1 MEISTG
7 ELEHLVSVAKAYGVR
22 SDARARAKDAK
33 VEVEKAERE
42 ERHYGGFRDCGDSYR
57 SALDEA
63 KGVMSAAV
71 SSEIKSEKAFKRAR
85 LTAIEQ
91 HPRLE
96 QLIDELVYDKSKPV
110 SKAA

>member
-1 MEISTG
+1 MEITSG
-7 ELEHLVSVAKAYGVR
+7 ELEHLVNVAKAYGVR
-22 SDARARAKDAK
+22 ADARMRAKDAK
-33 VEVEKAERE
+33 VDVEKAERE
-42 ERHYGGFRDCGDSYR
+42 YRHYGGFADCGDSYQ

-91 HPRLE
+91 HPRLQ
-96 QLIDELVYDKSKPV
+96 QLIEDMVYEKSKPV

>member
-1 MEISTG
+1 MELSTG
-7 ELEHLVSVAKAYGVR
+7 ELEHLVNVAKAYGVR
-22 SDARARAKDAK
+22 ADARARAKEAK
-33 VEVEKAERE
+33 VGVEKAERE
-42 ERHYGGFRDCGDSYR
+42 DRHYGRFEDCGDSYR

-63 KGVMSAAV
+63 RGVMSAAV

-96 QLIDELVYDKSKPV
+96 PLIENVVYDKAKSV

>member
-1 MEISTG
+1 MEITTG
-7 ELEHLVSVAKAYGVR
+7 ELEHLVTVAKAYGVR
-22 SDARARAKDAK
+22 ADARARAKDAK
-33 VEVEKAERE
+33 AEVQKAERM
-42 ERHYGGFRDCGDSYR
+42 ERHYGRFEDCGDSYR

-96 QLIDELVYDKSKPV
+96 QMIEDIVYDKSKPI
-110 SKAA
+110 SNAA